1 MGSVSAIQYWGYRH
15 TKPLPAFYLGIGEL
29 DTSTQAGKA
38 STFSHWG
45 ISLAPNRW
53 NFKDCV
59 IPWDCQERRRWIGHS
74 KASGCSRHR
83 RKAAERLAGPAKQ
96 GSSTI
101 LKTPKV
107 FVFPSGFIYY
117 TLLVG
122 ANHCSHCSGKVFS
135 SRKKRGLIQTPCT
148 VQLFLCWND
157 IILKEVLCF
166 ILLVKKTSFFNDF
179 IHSPWDYSVFTL
191 LTNGRVLI
199 MACCFLFRD
208 WQTRSLVFISP
219 GNLIFVEAKQC
230 FYWKNFRSWSRLLYI
245 PLQYSW
251 HQ

>member
-1 MGSVSAIQYWGYRH
+1 MRLPGEEEVDRTQHR
-15 TKPLPAFYLGIGEL
+15 PLGVPGIGGR
-29 DTSTQAGKA
+29 S
-38 STFSHWG
+38 
-45 ISLAPNRW
+45 
-53 NFKDCV
+53 
-59 IPWDCQERRRWIGHS
+59 
-74 KASGCSRHR
+74 
-83 RKAAERLAGPAKQ
+83 AERLAGPAKQ

-122 ANHCSHCSGKVFS
+122 ANHCSHCFIKVFS
-135 SRKKRGLIQTPCT
+135 SRKKRKKRGLIQTPCT
-148 VQLFLCWND
+148 VQLFLFWND

-166 ILLVKKTSFFNDF
+166 ILLVKKLHSSMT

-191 LTNGRVLI
+191 FANGRVLI

-208 WQTRSLVFISP
+208 WQTRSLVFIPP
-219 GNLIFVEAKQC
+219 GNLNFMEAKLC